1 MVFPDF
7 VLGAFL
13 AYGCY
18 KGIRNGMF
26 VELASLVSF
35 VIGIYVAIKF
45 SYLMRDYL
53 IKQVS
58 WSAKTVQITAFVL
71 TLVLVIVGIFLLAK
85 AFTRIADFAFL
96 GCVNHIAG
104 AALGLFRMV
113 IFLGIFLGL
122 FQKMNS
128 GNGLISKSTQEKSLL
143 FNPILKTSEFTL
155 PVLKNWFAELTKTI

>member
-1 MVFPDF
+1 MVVLDF

-18 KGIRNGMF
+18 KGMRNGLF

-35 VIGIYVAIKF
+35 VIGIYVAVKF

-53 IKQVS
+53 IKHVS

-71 TLVLVIVGIFLLAK
+71 TLILVIVGIFLLAK
-85 AFTRIADFAFL
+85 AFTKIADFAFL
-96 GCVNHIAG
+96 GCMNRLAG
-104 AALGLFRMV
+104 AVLGIFRMV

-122 FQKMNS
+122 FQKMNT
-128 GNGLISKSTQEKSLL
+128 GNGLISAKTQQKSLL

-155 PVLKNWFAELTKTI
+155 PVLKTWFEALVK

>member
-1 MVFPDF
+1 MVFLDF
-7 VLGAFL
+7 VLSAFL

-18 KGIRNGMF
+18 KGIRNGLF

-35 VIGIYVAIKF
+35 VIGIFVAVKC

-53 IKQVS
+53 IKHVS
-58 WSAKTVQITAFVL
+58 WTPRIVQITAFVL

-85 AFTRIADFAFL
+85 AFTKIADFAFL
-96 GCVNHIAG
+96 GCMNRIAG
-104 AALGLFRMV
+104 AILGIFRMV

-122 FQKMNS
+122 FQSLNTKNQ
-128 GNGLISKSTQEKSLL
+128 LISAETKQKSLL

-155 PVLKNWFAELTKTI
+155 PVLKHWFAELTK